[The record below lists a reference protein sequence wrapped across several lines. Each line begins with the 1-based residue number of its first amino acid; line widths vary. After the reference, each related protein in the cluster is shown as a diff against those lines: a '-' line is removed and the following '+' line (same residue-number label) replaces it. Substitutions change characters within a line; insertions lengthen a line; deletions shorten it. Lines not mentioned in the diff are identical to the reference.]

1 MSKKN
6 ASTLPV
12 PSVSPKTSAPEPAA
26 PKKAAAKPAQ
36 LVTAVEMGA
45 RQREIS
51 VSEFFTKNRHLLGFD
66 NPRKALLTCVKEA
79 VDNALDAS
87 EEAGILP
94 DVMVQLEVVP
104 TAGHAL
110 PASQATRFRIT
121 VMDNGPGIVRQQI
134 PRIFAKLLY
143 GSKFHRLRMSRGQQ
157 GIGIS
162 AAGMYGQLTTG
173 KPVKIIS
180 RTGPKAPA
188 HYFEVQIDTKKNEP
202 LVHENK
208 QIKWE
213 QPRGTQVSIEV
224 EGRYQKGRA
233 SVDEYLE
240 QTSIANPHVR
250 LIYKTPDGET
260 KDFPRTYHELPP
272 APREI
277 KPHPYGIEFGMLLKM
292 LQDTKSPSLSGVLS
306 SDFCRV
312 SPQLAEDICKAAKV
326 SPTMKPR
333 DLKGHAAETL
343 YQTIQAT
350 KIMAPPTNCISPI
363 GEKAILS
370 GLYKQIKGEFYTAV
384 SRPPAVYRGNP
395 FIIEAGLAYGHRPDD
410 QAKPKQPAM
419 PKAEG
424 EHEEDNSELAR
435 VIRYAN
441 RVPLLYQQSA
451 CATFKAVLSTTWKN
465 YGVTQSRGALPGGPM
480 VIFVH
485 MASVWV
491 PFTSESKEAIAD
503 YDEIQKEIT
512 LALRECGRRLGLFIR
527 RRERAA
533 GEYRRRNI
541 FELYIEEVVEACNR
555 LKGGT
560 LPKEKLKAQLQKIA
574 TSRTGGMKTDEALGK
589 TSAGP
594 EGLPHSIIV
603 TAEGIEGDVEL
614 ASHIEADAATAA
626 SAADADLLGATEPKA
641 KATKRTTNKAKPATG
656 KSTQA
661 PKGKAAQMALFV
673 EKPATGKT
681 SSDKAKRPDKPNKR
695 NTPDTRTN
703 AVAPREKK

>member
-1 MSKKN
+1 MSKKKVS
-6 ASTLPV
+6 APGSKSKFPV
-12 PSVSPKTSAPEPAA
+12 PSATESVA
-26 PKKAAAKPAQ
+26 PKNAPAKPSQ
-36 LVTAVEMGA
+36 QVTAVEMGA

-51 VSEFFTKNRHLLGFD
+51 VAEFFTKNRHLLGFD

-79 VDNALDAS
+79 VDNALDAC

-94 DVMVQLEVVP
+94 DVTVKLEVISNGEVVAP
-104 TAGHAL
+104 
-110 PASQATRFRIT
+110 SQASKFRIT
-121 VMDNGPGIVRQQI
+121 VTDNGPGIVRQQI

-143 GSKFHRLRMSRGQQ
+143 GSKFHRMRMSRGQQ

-162 AAGMYGQLTTG
+162 AAGMYSQLTTG

-180 RTGPKAPA
+180 RTGARAAA
-188 HYFEVQIDTKKNEP
+188 HFFEVQIDTKKNEP

-208 QIKWE
+208 QIEWDRP
-213 QPRGTQVSIEV
+213 QGTQVALEV
-224 EGRYQKGRA
+224 EGKYQKGRT
-233 SVDEYLE
+233 SVDEWLE

-250 LIYKTPDGET
+250 LIYHTPEGET
-260 KDFPRTYHELPP
+260 KEYPRTYHELPP
-272 APREI
+272 SPREI

-292 LQDTKSPSLSGVLS
+292 LQDTKSHSLSGFLA

-312 SPQLAEDICKAAKV
+312 SSQLGTDICKEAKV
-326 SPTMKPR
+326 SPNLKPR
-333 DLKGHAAETL
+333 DLKGAAAETL
-343 YQTIQAT
+343 YRTIQST
-350 KIMAPPTNCISPI
+350 KIMAPPTNCLSPI

-384 SRPPAVYRGNP
+384 SRPPSVYRGNP
-395 FIIEAGLAYGHRPDD
+395 FIIEAGLAYGNRPGD
-410 QAKPKQPAM
+410 QSKPQQPAG
-419 PKAEG
+419 PRAEG
-424 EHEEDNSELAR
+424 EEEENDSELAR

-512 LALRECGRRLGLFIR
+512 LALRECGRRLGLFLR

-533 GEYRRRNI
+533 SEYRRRNI

-555 LKGGT
+555 LKGGK
-560 LPKEKLKAQLQKIA
+560 LPKEKIKMQLQKIA
-574 TSRTGGMKTDEALGK
+574 NSRTGGLKTDEALGK
-589 TSAGP
+589 TDAGP

-603 TAEGIEGDVEL
+603 TEEGVEGEVTV
-614 ASHIEADAATAA
+614 ASQVEADHATTA
-626 SAADADLLGATEPKA
+626 STGDADLLGAPRPVEAPPRKKNAQTPPQKGKNTKGMKA
-641 KATKRTTNKAKPATG
+641 KAD
-656 KSTQA
+656 
-661 PKGKAAQMALFV
+661 QMALFAQKPLSGK
-673 EKPATGKT
+673 KPAKKASAPAKTASPRGK
-681 SSDKAKRPDKPNKR
+681 K
-695 NTPDTRTN
+695 
-703 AVAPREKK
+703 

>member
-6 ASTLPV
+6 
-12 PSVSPKTSAPEPAA
+12 TSALPAPSASSTKPSSEPAA
-26 PKKAAAKPAQ
+26 QKKATAKPAQ
-36 LVTAVEMGA
+36 QVTAVEMGA

-79 VDNALDAS
+79 VDNALDAC

-94 DVMVQLEVVP
+94 DVTVRLEVVSDGEP
-104 TAGHAL
+104 VA
-110 PASQATRFRIT
+110 PSQASKFRIT
-121 VMDNGPGIVRQQI
+121 VADNGPGIVRQHI

-143 GSKFHRLRMSRGQQ
+143 GSKFHRMRMSRGQQ

-173 KPVKIIS
+173 KPVRIIS
-180 RTGPKAPA
+180 RTGPKAAA
-188 HYFEVQIDTKKNEP
+188 HFFEVQIDTKKNEP
-202 LVHENK
+202 LVHESK
-208 QIKWE
+208 QIEWK
-213 QPRGTQVSIEV
+213 QPQGTQVTLEV
-224 EGRYQKGRA
+224 EGKYQKGRA
-233 SVDEYLE
+233 SVDEWLE

-250 LIYKTPDGET
+250 LVYHTPEGEA
-260 KDFPRTYHELPP
+260 KEYPRTYHELPP
-272 APREI
+272 SPREI

-292 LQDTKSPSLSGVLS
+292 LQDTKSHSLSGFLS

-312 SPQLAEDICKAAKV
+312 SPQLAEEICKAAKV
-326 SPTMKPR
+326 SPNMKPR
-333 DLKGHAAETL
+333 DLKGPAAEVL
-343 YQTIQAT
+343 YRTIQNT
-350 KIMAPPTNCISPI
+350 KIMAPPTNCLSPI

-395 FIIEAGLAYGHRPDD
+395 FVIEAGLAYGNRPED
-410 QAKPKQPAM
+410 QTKPKQPAM

-424 EHEEDNSELAR
+424 EHEEDDSELAR

-451 CATFKAVLSTTWKN
+451 CSTFKAVLNTTWKN

-512 LALRECGRRLGLFIR
+512 LALRECGRRLGLFLR

-533 GEYRRRNI
+533 SEFRRRNI
-541 FELYIEEVVEACNR
+541 FELYIEEVVDACDR
-555 LKGGT
+555 LKGGK
-560 LPKEKLKAQLQKIA
+560 LPKEQLKAQLQKIA
-574 TSRTGGMKTDEALGK
+574 TSRTGGLKTDEALGK
-589 TSAGP
+589 TNTGP

-603 TAEGIEGDVEL
+603 TAEGVEGEVEL
-614 ASHIEADAATAA
+614 ASQVEADKTVVAPVDVKQVEAPSMGKAAPVQ
-626 SAADADLLGATEPKA
+626 SGA
-641 KATKRTTNKAKPATG
+641 G
-656 KSTQA
+656 KSSKA
-661 PKGKAAQMALFV
+661 PKGKASQMALFE
-673 EKPATGKT
+673 EKPTAGKT
-681 SSDKAKRPDKPNKR
+681 TSGQAAPPHKGKRPHKR
-695 NTPDTRTN
+695 TH
-703 AVAPREKK
+703 AAAPRGKK